1 MTGRAR
7 ARSRGR
13 GRGEEA
19 PVPGAQ
25 PPPQEAA
32 KPIVTSCEGEL
43 VGRGRQRTAPGAISA
58 EAMVQIS
65 AGFQQIKIGER
76 GGRRRDF
83 HDAGIHTRQLM
94 EHVKDSKTGVSG
106 TAIEL
111 RANFMRLVSRPMWAL
126 YQYHVDFKPAM
137 ESRRL
142 RTALLYQHEETL
154 GKAHTFDG
162 AILFLPNKL
171 HNTET
176 ILCSETKHGEKVEIT
191 LTLTNELPPSSPV
204 CLQVYNVLFR
214 RMLRILNMQQI
225 GRHYYNPD
233 DPFNIP
239 QHRLTIWP
247 GFMTTILQYESSVML
262 CTDVS
267 HKVLRSE
274 TVLDFM
280 YSLRQQCGDQ
290 RFPEA
295 CTKELVG
302 LIVLTK
308 YNNKTYRIDD
318 IAWDQNP
325 NNTFKRGDADIS
337 FRNYFKT
344 QYGLDITD
352 GNQVLLVSRVKR
364 LGPSGRPPPGPAL
377 LIPEFCYL
385 TGLTDKMRSDFNI
398 MKDLATHTRLSP
410 EQRESRIKRLI
421 SNIDRNSDVQD
432 QLSTWG
438 LNFENKLLSMNGRV
452 LPSERIIQGGR
463 VFEYSPWTADWTKEM
478 RGLPLIT
485 CMPLDNWMMF
495 FTRRNADVAH
505 SLLQTL
511 SKVAGPMGIRMQR
524 AIMIEYED
532 RQESLLRA
540 LQQNVTHDTQMVV
553 VILPTNR
560 KDKYDCVK
568 KYLCVECPTPSQ
580 CVVSRTISKPQAL
593 MTVATKI
600 ALQMNC
606 KMGGELW
613 SVEIPLKQLMIVGI
627 DCYHDTAAGK
637 RSIGALVA
645 SLNQGMSRW
654 FSRCVLQSRGQEI
667 IDALKAAL
675 QDALK
680 AYLKYNNSLP
690 SRIIVYR
697 DGVGDGMLQ
706 SVVDYEVPQIMQ
718 SIKTM
723 GANYDPKLTV
733 VVVKKRI
740 SARFFAR
747 IDGKITNPPPGTVI
761 DTEVTRPEWYDFFII
776 SQAVRFGCV
785 APTHYNVVFDNS
797 GLKPDHMQR
806 LTYKLCHMYYNWQGI
821 VRVPAPCQYAHKLA
835 FLVGQSIHKEPN
847 SNLDDFLYYL

>member
-13 GRGEEA
+13 GRGQEPA
-19 PVPGAQ
+19 APGAQ
-25 PPPQEAA
+25 PSVQQETA
-32 KPIVTSCEGEL
+32 KPVMPTPPEGQL
-43 VGRGRQRTAPGAISA
+43 VGRGRQKPAPGAMSE
-58 EAMVQIS
+58 EAMLQIS
-65 AGFQQIKIGER
+65 AGFQQVKIGER

-83 HDAGIHTRQLM
+83 HDSGVHTRQLM
-94 EHVKDSKTGVSG
+94 EHVKESKTGVSG

-111 RANFMRLVSRPMWAL
+111 RANFMRLLSRPLWAL
-126 YQYHVDFKPAM
+126 YQYHVDYKPPM

-142 RTALLYQHEETL
+142 RSALLFQHEETL

-171 HNTET
+171 HNTVWFQILKLLIISMALSEALACGFDLVVSDKLLYLQET
-176 ILCSETKHGEKVEIT
+176 VLCSETRNGEKVEIT
-191 LTLTNELPPSSPV
+191 VTLTNELPPSSPV
-204 CLQVYNVLFR
+204 CLQFYNILFR
-214 RMLRILNMQQI
+214 RILRILNMQQI

-247 GFMTTILQYESSVML
+247 GFVTTILQYESSIML

-280 YSLRQQCGDQ
+280 Y
-290 RFPEA
+290 
-295 CTKELVG
+295 
-302 LIVLTK
+302 
-308 YNNKTYRIDD
+308 NNKTYRIDD
-318 IAWDQNP
+318 IAWDHTP
-325 NNTFKRGDADIS
+325 NNTFKKGDTEIS
-337 FRNYFKT
+337 FKNYFKT

-352 GNQVLLVSRVKR
+352 GNQVLLVSHVKR
-364 LGPSGRPPPGPAL
+364 LGPSGLPPPGPAML
-377 LIPEFCYL
+377 VPEFCYL
-385 TGLTDKMRSDFNI
+385 T
-398 MKDLATHTRLSP
+398 
-410 EQRESRIKRLI
+410 
-421 SNIDRNSDVQD
+421 DVQNE
-432 QLSTWG
+432 LTTWG
-438 LNFENKLLSMNGRV
+438 LSFENRLLSMNGRV

-463 VFEYSPWTADWTKEM
+463 AYEYNPWTADWTKEM
-478 RGLPLIT
+478 RGLPLIS
-485 CMPLDNWMMF
+485 CMSLDNWLMF
-495 FTRRNADVAH
+495 YTRRNADVAQ

-511 SKVAGPMGIRMQR
+511 NKVSGPMGIRMQR

-540 LQQNVTHDTQMVV
+540 LQQNVARETQMVV

-568 KYLCVECPTPSQ
+568 KYLCVDCPTPSQ

-613 SVEIPLKQLMIVGI
+613 SVEIPLRQLMIVGI

-654 FSRCVLQSRGQEI
+654 FSKCVLQNRGQEI
-667 IDALKAAL
+667 IDALKGSL
-675 QDALK
+675 QAALK
-680 AYLKYNNSLP
+680 AYLKYNNCLP
-690 SRIIVYR
+690 SRIIVFR

-723 GANYDPKLTV
+723 GQDYEPKLSV

-740 SARFFAR
+740 SSRFFAR
-747 IDGKITNPPPGTVI
+747 IDGKIANPPPGTVI
-761 DTEVTRPEWYDFFII
+761 DTEVTRPEWYDFFIV

-785 APTHYNVVFDNS
+785 APTHYNVVFDSS

-847 SNLDDFLYYL
+847 MNLDDFLYYL

>member
-1 MTGRAR
+1 
-7 ARSRGR
+7 
-13 GRGEEA
+13 
-19 PVPGAQ
+19 
-25 PPPQEAA
+25 
-32 KPIVTSCEGEL
+32 
-43 VGRGRQRTAPGAISA
+43 
-58 EAMVQIS
+58 
-65 AGFQQIKIGER
+65 
-76 GGRRRDF
+76 
-83 HDAGIHTRQLM
+83 
-94 EHVKDSKTGVSG
+94 
-106 TAIEL
+106 
-111 RANFMRLVSRPMWAL
+111 MRLLSRPLWAL
-126 YQYHVDFKPAM
+126 YQYHVDYKPPM

-142 RTALLYQHEETL
+142 RSALLFQHEETL

-176 ILCSETKHGEKVEIT
+176 VLCSETRNGEKVEIT
-191 LTLTNELPPSSPV
+191 VTLTNELPPSSPV
-204 CLQVYNVLFR
+204 CLQFYNILFR
-214 RMLRILNMQQI
+214 RILRILNMQQI

-247 GFMTTILQYESSVML
+247 GFVTTILQYESSIML

-302 LIVLTK
+302 LIILTK

-318 IAWDQNP
+318 IAWDHTP
-325 NNTFKRGDADIS
+325 NNTFKKGDTEIS
-337 FRNYFKT
+337 FKNYFKT

-352 GNQVLLVSRVKR
+352 GNQVLLVSHVKR
-364 LGPSGRPPPGPAL
+364 LGPSGRPPPGPAML
-377 LIPEFCYL
+377 VPEFCYL
-385 TGLTDKMRSDFNI
+385 TGLTDKMRADFNI
-398 MKDLATHTRLSP
+398 MKDLASHTRLSP
-410 EQRESRIKRLI
+410 EQRETRINRLI
-421 SNIDRNSDVQD
+421 SNINRNADVQNE
-432 QLSTWG
+432 LTTWG
-438 LNFENKLLSMNGRV
+438 LSFENRLLSMNGRV

-463 VFEYSPWTADWTKEM
+463 YNPWTADWTKEM
-478 RGLPLIT
+478 RGLPLIS
-485 CMPLDNWMMF
+485 CMSLDNWLMF
-495 FTRRNADVAH
+495 YTRRNADVAQ

-511 SKVAGPMGIRMQR
+511 NKVSGPMGIRMQR
-524 AIMIEYED
+524 
-532 RQESLLRA
+532 
-540 LQQNVTHDTQMVV
+540 VV

-568 KYLCVECPTPSQ
+568 KYLCVDCPTPSQ

-613 SVEIPLKQLMIVGI
+613 SVEIPLRQLMIVGI

-645 SLNQGMSRW
+645 SLNQGMW
-654 FSRCVLQSRGQEI
+654 FSKCVLQNRGQEI
-667 IDALKAAL
+667 IDALKGSL
-675 QDALK
+675 QG
-680 AYLKYNNSLP
+680 AYLKYNNCLP
-690 SRIIVYR
+690 SRIIVFR

-723 GANYDPKLTV
+723 GQDYEPKLSV

-740 SARFFAR
+740 SSRFFAR
-747 IDGKITNPPPGTVI
+747 IDGKIANPPPGTVI
-761 DTEVTRPEWYDFFII
+761 DTEVTRPEWYDFFIV

-785 APTHYNVVFDNS
+785 APTHYNVVFDSS

-847 SNLDDFLYYL
+847 MNLDDFLYYL

>member
-13 GRGEEA
+13 GRGQEPA
-19 PVPGAQ
+19 APGAQ
-25 PPPQEAA
+25 PSVQQETA
-32 KPIVTSCEGEL
+32 KPVMPTPPEGQL
-43 VGRGRQRTAPGAISA
+43 VGRGRQKPAPGAMSE
-58 EAMVQIS
+58 EAMLQIS
-65 AGFQQIKIGER
+65 AGFQQVKIGER

-83 HDAGIHTRQLM
+83 HDSGVHTRQLM
-94 EHVKDSKTGVSG
+94 EHVKESKTGVSG

-111 RANFMRLVSRPMWAL
+111 RANFMRLLSRPLWAL
-126 YQYHVDFKPAM
+126 YQYHVDYKPPM

-142 RTALLYQHEETL
+142 RSALLFQHEETL

-176 ILCSETKHGEKVEIT
+176 VLCSETRNGEKVEIT
-191 LTLTNELPPSSPV
+191 VTLTNELPPSSPV
-204 CLQVYNVLFR
+204 CLQFYNILFR
-214 RMLRILNMQQI
+214 RILRILNMQQI

-247 GFMTTILQYESSVML
+247 GFVTTILQYESSIML

-302 LIVLTK
+302 LIILTK

-318 IAWDQNP
+318 IAWDHTP
-325 NNTFKRGDADIS
+325 NNTFKKGDTEIS
-337 FRNYFKT
+337 FKNYFKT

-352 GNQVLLVSRVKR
+352 GNQVLLVSHVKR
-364 LGPSGRPPPGPAL
+364 LGPSGRPPPGPAML
-377 LIPEFCYL
+377 VPEFCYL
-385 TGLTDKMRSDFNI
+385 TGLTDKMRADFNI
-398 MKDLATHTRLSP
+398 MKDLASHTRLSP
-410 EQRESRIKRLI
+410 EQRETRINRLI
-421 SNIDRNSDVQD
+421 SNINRNADVQNE
-432 QLSTWG
+432 LTTWG
-438 LNFENKLLSMNGRV
+438 LSFENRLLSMNGRV
-452 LPSERIIQGGR
+452 L
-463 VFEYSPWTADWTKEM
+463 FDYSF
-478 RGLPLIT
+478 IFNSY
-485 CMPLDNWMMF
+485 CMSLDNWLMF
-495 FTRRNADVAH
+495 YTRRNADVAQ

-511 SKVAGPMGIRMQR
+511 NKVSGPMGIRMQR

-540 LQQNVTHDTQMVV
+540 LQQNVARETQMVV

-568 KYLCVECPTPSQ
+568 KYLCVDCPTPSQ

-613 SVEIPLKQLMIVGI
+613 SVEIPLRQLMIVGI

-654 FSRCVLQSRGQEI
+654 FSKCVLQNRGQEI
-667 IDALKAAL
+667 IDALKGSL
-675 QDALK
+675 QAALK
-680 AYLKYNNSLP
+680 AYLKYNNCLP
-690 SRIIVYR
+690 SRIIVFR

-723 GANYDPKLTV
+723 GQDYEPKLSV

-740 SARFFAR
+740 SSRFFAR
-747 IDGKITNPPPGTVI
+747 IDGKIANPPPGTVI
-761 DTEVTRPEWYDFFII
+761 DTEVTRPEWYDFFIV

-785 APTHYNVVFDNS
+785 APTHYNVVFDSS

-847 SNLDDFLYYL
+847 MNLDDFLYYL

>member
-1 MTGRAR
+1 MLLFLL
-7 ARSRGR
+7 
-13 GRGEEA
+13 
-19 PVPGAQ
+19 Q
-25 PPPQEAA
+25 HINAA
-32 KPIVTSCEGEL
+32 L
-43 VGRGRQRTAPGAISA
+43 VSI
-58 EAMVQIS
+58 
-65 AGFQQIKIGER
+65 
-76 GGRRRDF
+76 RDF
-83 HDAGIHTRQLM
+83 FQTPLKKILTPNRACFPQPC
-94 EHVKDSKTGVSG
+94 SSVS

-111 RANFMRLVSRPMWAL
+111 RANFMRLLSRPLWAL
-126 YQYHVDFKPAM
+126 YQYHVDYKPPM

-142 RTALLYQHEETL
+142 RSALLFQHEETL

-176 ILCSETKHGEKVEIT
+176 VLCSETRNGEKVEIT
-191 LTLTNELPPSSPV
+191 VTLTNELPPSSPV
-204 CLQVYNVLFR
+204 CLQFYNILFR
-214 RMLRILNMQQI
+214 RILRILNMQQI

-247 GFMTTILQYESSVML
+247 GFVTTILQYESSIML

-302 LIVLTK
+302 LIILTK

-318 IAWDQNP
+318 IAWDHTP
-325 NNTFKRGDADIS
+325 NNTFKKGDTEIS
-337 FRNYFKT
+337 VTLSYSLSLQ

-352 GNQVLLVSRVKR
+352 GNQVLLVSHVKR
-364 LGPSGRPPPGPAL
+364 LGPSGLPPPGPAML
-377 LIPEFCYL
+377 VPEFCYL
-385 TGLTDKMRSDFNI
+385 TGLTDKMRADFNI
-398 MKDLATHTRLSP
+398 MKDLASHTRLSP
-410 EQRESRIKRLI
+410 EQRESRINRLI
-421 SNIDRNSDVQD
+421 SNINRNADVQNE
-432 QLSTWG
+432 LTTWG
-438 LNFENKLLSMNGRV
+438 LSFENRLLSMNGRV

-463 VFEYSPWTADWTKEM
+463 YNPWTADWTKEM
-478 RGLPLIT
+478 RGLPLIS
-485 CMPLDNWMMF
+485 CMSLDNWLMF
-495 FTRRNADVAH
+495 YTRRNADVAQ

-511 SKVAGPMGIRMQR
+511 NKVSGPMGIRMQR
-524 AIMIEYED
+524 
-532 RQESLLRA
+532 
-540 LQQNVTHDTQMVV
+540 VV

-568 KYLCVECPTPSQ
+568 KYLCVDCPTPSQ

-613 SVEIPLKQLMIVGI
+613 SVEIPLRQLMIVGI

-654 FSRCVLQSRGQEI
+654 FSKCVLQNRGQEI
-667 IDALKAAL
+667 IDALKGSL
-675 QDALK
+675 QG
-680 AYLKYNNSLP
+680 AYLKYNNCLP
-690 SRIIVYR
+690 SRIIVFR

-723 GANYDPKLTV
+723 GQDYEPKLSV

-740 SARFFAR
+740 SSRFFAR
-747 IDGKITNPPPGTVI
+747 IDGKIANPPPGTVI
-761 DTEVTRPEWYDFFII
+761 DTEVTRPEWYDFFIV

-785 APTHYNVVFDNS
+785 APTHYNVVFDSS

-847 SNLDDFLYYL
+847 MNLDDFLYYL